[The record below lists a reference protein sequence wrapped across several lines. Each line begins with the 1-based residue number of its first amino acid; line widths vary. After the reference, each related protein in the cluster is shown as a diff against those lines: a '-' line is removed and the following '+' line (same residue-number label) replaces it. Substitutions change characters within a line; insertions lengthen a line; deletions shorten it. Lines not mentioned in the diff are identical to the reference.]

1 MKRREFI
8 ALVGAGVAGWPLAT
22 RAQRSDRVRRIAV
35 LMNLTEDSPAG
46 QDGIAAFRQ
55 RMLQLGW
62 FENHNLRIDTFWDTS
77 DDIKMN
83 EKAVEAVAVGPD
95 VIVAMGATLRP
106 LLQASGAVPIV
117 FVDAPDPVG
126 AGYVKTLARPGGN
139 VTGILAFEYGI
150 AKKWT
155 ELLRQIAPSVKQV
168 TTIHDPTV
176 SAEVLFGIIPS
187 QQSRTQL
194 SAANLRDPSELE
206 RALTALAATPN
217 SGVIIAS
224 EAAVKYR
231 GRIVALVNSHK
242 LPAIYFQEIFVADG
256 GLISYGPD
264 FADLFRL
271 AAGYTVRILKG
282 EKPADLPVQPPSKY
296 NLVINVKTA
305 RAFGLMVPHSMLTR
319 AQEVIE

>member
-62 FENHNLRIDTFWDTS
+62 FENHNLRIDTFWETS

-126 AGYVKTLARPGGN
+126 AGYVKT
-139 VTGILAFEYGI
+139 
-150 AKKWT
+150 
-155 ELLRQIAPSVKQV
+155 
-168 TTIHDPTV
+168 
-176 SAEVLFGIIPS
+176 
-187 QQSRTQL
+187 
-194 SAANLRDPSELE
+194 
-206 RALTALAATPN
+206 
-217 SGVIIAS
+217 
-224 EAAVKYR
+224 
-231 GRIVALVNSHK
+231 
-242 LPAIYFQEIFVADG
+242 
-256 GLISYGPD
+256 
-264 FADLFRL
+264 
-271 AAGYTVRILKG
+271 
-282 EKPADLPVQPPSKY
+282 
-296 NLVINVKTA
+296 
-305 RAFGLMVPHSMLTR
+305 
-319 AQEVIE
+319 